1 MYNYQLS
8 CMFESINLIDSPYT
22 LMLNSLRTTISHLAV
37 LFFMAC
43 NYTASAQNVLPGTI
57 KGSLLD
63 ENKATIPFASIFLRL
78 ETDSLFYKRQIG
90 AENGTFS
97 IVGLKEGKYLLEI
110 KAMGYEDFKK
120 YGLTIDQKNTL
131 IDIGMILLIPSSKSL
146 AGVTIIGRAP
156 LIERRADKLIVNL
169 DDHLQSSPSILEV
182 MNKLPGVQVN
192 PVNDQISLNGRA
204 IQIYIDGKA
213 TPLSS
218 DALSGLLKGMSPA
231 SIQKIELIANPA
243 AKYDAAAGSGIINII
258 RKRNYKAGLN
268 GNVFANIGQ
277 GTYGKQVG
285 GLNLNYKGED
295 FNILL
300 NTNYNYNKYYFDT
313 HVITDFLDINGQA
326 AGKTGSEI
334 KSIRNNRI
342 YTPTLGLDFYLSRKS
357 TLSFTTIQNIQRFHK
372 NATSSPLFVDQT
384 PDEQDLFLTQQR
396 AKTLNSSYSL
406 HFLRQID
413 TLGKELTADFDW
425 YNYDSRTGNDNTNLS
440 YDSHAMPLNDFKT
453 FLDQGRKYKMYVAK
467 VDYAQPLGSKRKIE
481 LGLKTS
487 FVSSD
492 NENQLF
498 RESGGSNILDPTQ
511 NDHFKYT
518 EMINAVY
525 TTFSQDE
532 KQFSYQIGL
541 RGENTVGKGLQ
552 SELNLNTRR
561 QYFQLFP
568 SLNLDYKFNSHHTL
582 NLTLNKNINRPT
594 YENLNPLI
602 RILDANNYLQ
612 GNPELKPA
620 VAYNASL
627 TYSHKNALFGTI
639 AYTYTKN
646 DFTSFSRIYEG
657 NDRISTRPENNRYT
671 QYFSAHVAY
680 NKQINTYWYN
690 SIVLSYNQR
699 TYKAEFNGYELNS
712 AGIPGFRANSYQVF
726 SLTKKFSLLFLL
738 IYNGKF
744 QERNLINDPSFIFTA
759 GLSQKLFKNKG
770 TLAFNVTDIFESY
783 KSRYSQNSGAIHQV
797 WENKIETRIGRLS
810 FSYNFG
816 GAIKN
821 RISNRDA
828 EELRKRTNTVEN

>member
-1 MYNYQLS
+1 
-8 CMFESINLIDSPYT
+8 
-22 LMLNSLRTTISHLAV
+22 MLNSLRTTIRQLAV
-37 LFFMAC
+37 LFFIASSLS
-43 NYTASAQNVLPGTI
+43 ASAQNVISGTI
-57 KGSLLD
+57 KGVVMD
-63 ENKATIPFASIFLRL
+63 ENQATLPFTAVFLKL
-78 ETDSLFYKRQIG
+78 ETDTLLPKRQIG

-97 IVGLKEGKYLLEI
+97 FSGLKEGKYLLEI
-110 KAMGYEDFKK
+110 KAMGYEGFKK
-120 YGLTIDQKNTL
+120 RGLTIDQKNTS
-131 IDIGMILLIPSSKSL
+131 IDIGMIVLIPSSKSL
-146 AGVTIIGRAP
+146 AEVSITARIP

-218 DALSGLLKGMSPA
+218 DALAGLLKGMSPA
-231 SIQKIELIANPA
+231 SIQKIELIANPS

-277 GTYGKQVG
+277 GAYGKQVA
-285 GLNLNYKGED
+285 GLNLNYKGKG
-295 FNILL
+295 FNVLL

-313 HVITDFLDINGQA
+313 KVITDFLDRNAQIAGQ
-326 AGKTGSEI
+326 TGSDI

-372 NATSSPLFVDQT
+372 DATSSPLLGNQS
-384 PDEQDLFLTQQR
+384 PEGKDLFLTLQQ

-413 TLGKELTADFDW
+413 TLGKELTADFDF
-425 YNYDSRTGNDNTNLS
+425 YNYDSQTGNNNTNLTAS
-440 YDSHAMPLNDFKT
+440 GQGMPLEVFKS
-453 FLDQGRKYKMYVAK
+453 FLDQGRKYKMYAAK
-467 VDYAQPLGSKRKIE
+467 VEIAHPLGSKRKIE

-487 FVSSD
+487 FVRSD
-492 NENQLF
+492 NENLLF
-498 RESGGSNILDPTQ
+498 RESGGWNILDPTQ
-511 NDHFKYT
+511 NDHFKYK

-525 TTFSQDE
+525 TTFSQDG
-532 KQFSYQIGL
+532 KWFSYQVGL
-541 RGENTVGKGLQ
+541 RGENTLGKGLQ
-552 SELNLNTRR
+552 SEANLNTSR

-568 SLNLDYKFNSHHTL
+568 SLNLDYKLNDHHAL

-620 VAYNASL
+620 IAYNASF

-639 AYTYTKN
+639 GYTYTKN
-646 DFTSFSRIYEG
+646 DFTSFSRIYED

-680 NKQINTYWYN
+680 NKQINTWWYN
-690 SIVLSYNQR
+690 SAVLSYNQR

-712 AGIPGFRANSYQVF
+712 SGIPGFRANSYQVF

-770 TLAFNVTDIFESY
+770 TLAFNVTDIFETY
-783 KSRYSQNSGAIHQV
+783 KSRYSQNSAAIHQV
-797 WENKIETRIGRLS
+797 WENKVETRIGRLS

-816 GAIKN
+816 GAIKS
-821 RISNRDA
+821 RTSNKDA
-828 EELRKRTNTVEN
+828 EEVRKRTNTVEN